1 MSRIV
6 KKKTLVDNQGI
17 TYEKL
22 AGLLGYND
30 VYGVRVGGEVFSL
43 QREVH
48 THRDVEYLTLQDRE
62 GVRIYERSLIFLML
76 LAARD
81 ALPGTRV
88 VVEHSMGGGV
98 YCSVRN
104 LGHPF
109 LKKDL
114 EALLEKMRELAQKD
128 LPFIRSRHTVKEAQ
142 DYFSRT
148 GQEDKTQLLE
158 WRPVDYFDMYDCDG
172 MLQYF
177 YGEMV
182 PSTGYLTRF
191 DAVLSYPG
199 FQLLLPDPADSARCL
214 QPLISPKLSAVFAQ
228 AESWSEILNVS
239 RVSDINRKIRDGEI
253 RSFIRV
259 NEALQERSI
268 ASIADQVLHSGAKAV
283 LIAGPSS
290 SGKTTFLNRL
300 CVQLTTLGMT
310 PALISLDNY
319 YKGRSMVPL
328 DENGEKDYEDI
339 RALDIELFQQNL
351 RDLLEGKTAQ
361 IPVYDFRSGERKKE
375 TIPMHA
381 DIRHPVLIEGIH
393 ALNPVLSDF
402 VDSADRFKIYL
413 SALTVLNLD
422 DQNRIHTSDSRLLR
436 RMVRDYYTRGSSVE
450 ETLSMWE
457 KVRQGEEK
465 WIFPYQEDADVM
477 FNSSL
482 VYEVNVIRPILHPL
496 LKEITHDSP
505 FYAQSRALVKFLN
518 YFTPIREIDE
528 IPPTSILRE
537 FIGGNTF
544 YVQDS

>member
-1 MSRIV
+1 
-6 KKKTLVDNQGI
+6 
-17 TYEKL
+17 
-22 AGLLGYND
+22 
-30 VYGVRVGGEVFSL
+30 
-43 QREVH
+43 
-48 THRDVEYLTLQDRE
+48 
-62 GVRIYERSLIFLML
+62 
-76 LAARD
+76 
-81 ALPGTRV
+81 
-88 VVEHSMGGGV
+88 
-98 YCSVRN
+98 
-104 LGHPF
+104 
-109 LKKDL
+109 
-114 EALLEKMRELAQKD
+114 
-128 LPFIRSRHTVKEAQ
+128 
-142 DYFSRT
+142 
-148 GQEDKTQLLE
+148 
-158 WRPVDYFDMYDCDG
+158 MYACDG

-182 PSTGYLTRF
+182 PSTGYLARF
-191 DAVLSYPG
+191 DAVRSYPG
-199 FQLLLPDPADSARCL
+199 LQLLLPDRADPGRCAP
-214 QPLISPKLSAVFAQ
+214 PLISPKLSAVFAQ
-228 AESWSEILNVS
+228 AEAWSEILNVS

-319 YKGRSMVPL
+319 YRGRKEVPL
-328 DENGEKDYEDI
+328 DENVEKDFEDI
-339 RALDIELFQQNL
+339 RALDIDLFRSNL
-351 RDLLEGKTAQ
+351 KDLLAGKTVQ
-361 IPVYDFRSGERKKE
+361 IPVYDFVTGERKEE

-393 ALNPVLSDF
+393 ALNPSLSDF
-402 VDSADRFKIYL
+402 VDPSERFKIYL

-422 DQNRIHTSDSRLLR
+422 DQNRVHTSDSRLLR
-436 RMVRDYYTRGSSVE
+436 RMVRDYYTRGASVE

-482 VYEVNVIRPILHPL
+482 VYEVNVIRPILYPL
-496 LKEITHDSP
+496 LREITHDSP
-505 FYAQSRALVKFLN
+505 FYAQSRVLAKFLK
-518 YFTPIREIDE
+518 YFAPIAETDE

-544 YVQDS
+544 YAKDS